1 MQQKR
6 AYNRHQRSRLTTLTG
21 ELDEKRQSTIKVF
34 LGLLLVLL
42 LSMSIAQADFDVV
55 DGSSV
60 IERNRLRTD
69 AKLDLKLEN
78 APAEALRA
86 GIPLTLSI
94 EIQLLNRKSL
104 LWKQRVAI
112 WRYRYVLDYHRL
124 SGRYL
129 VENIASGQMKTFATL
144 IEALNSLSRVSSSE
158 RLSKAMNLY
167 DRLVVQ
173 LRVNLDTNELPAPL
187 RLVTIFFPDWQ
198 QTSEWKQWDLTQ

>member
-6 AYNRHQRSRLTTLTG
+6 AYNRHQRPRLATLTG

-34 LGLLLVLL
+34 FGLLLVLL
-42 LSMSIAQADFDVV
+42 FSISTAQADFDVV

-104 LWKQRVAI
+104 LWKQRIAS
-112 WRYRYVLDYHRL
+112 WRYLYVLDYHRL

-129 VENIASGQMKTFATL
+129 VENIASAQMKTFATL

-158 RLSKAMNLY
+158 RLSKAMNPY
-167 DRLVVQ
+167 DRLVVR

-198 QTSEWKQWDLTQ
+198 QTSEWEQWDLTQ

>member
-6 AYNRHQRSRLTTLTG
+6 AYNRHQRRRLATLTG

-34 LGLLLVLL
+34 FGLLLVLL
-42 LSMSIAQADFDVV
+42 FSVSTAQADFDVV

-94 EIQLLNRKSL
+94 EIQLLNRKGL
-104 LWKQRVAI
+104 LWKQRIAI

-129 VENIASGQMKTFATL
+129 VENIASAQMKTFATL

-158 RLSKAMNLY
+158 KLPKTINNF

-173 LRVNLDTNELPAPL
+173 LRINLDTNELPAPL
-187 RLVTIFFPDWQ
+187 RLITIFFPDWQ
-198 QTSEWKQWDLTQ
+198 QTSEWEQWDLTQ

>member
-6 AYNRHQRSRLTTLTG
+6 AYNRHQRPRLTTLTG

-158 RLSKAMNLY
+158 RLSKTMNLY

>member
-6 AYNRHQRSRLTTLTG
+6 AYNRHQRPRLTTLTG

-60 IERNRLRTD
+60 IERSRLRTD

-158 RLSKAMNLY
+158 RLSKTMNLY

>member
-6 AYNRHQRSRLTTLTG
+6 AYNRHQRPRLTTLTG
-21 ELDEKRQSTIKVF
+21 ELNEKRQSTIKVF

-42 LSMSIAQADFDVV
+42 FSISTAQADFDVV

-104 LWKQRVAI
+104 LWKQRIAS
-112 WRYRYVLDYHRL
+112 WRYLYVLDYHRL

-129 VENIASGQMKTFATL
+129 VENIASAQMKTFATL

-158 RLSKAMNLY
+158 RLSKAMNPY
-167 DRLVVQ
+167 DRLVVR

-198 QTSEWKQWDLTQ
+198 QTSEWEQWDLTQ

>member
-158 RLSKAMNLY
+158 RLSKTMNPY

-173 LRVNLDTNELPAPL
+173 LRVKLDTNELPAPL

>member
-1 MQQKR
+1 
-6 AYNRHQRSRLTTLTG
+6 LTTLTG

-42 LSMSIAQADFDVV
+42 FSISTAQADFDVV

-104 LWKQRVAI
+104 LWKKRIAS

-129 VENIASGQMKTFATL
+129 VENTASAQMKTFATL

-158 RLSKAMNLY
+158 KLPQAINSF

-187 RLVTIFFPDWQ
+187 RLITIFFPDWQ
-198 QTSEWKQWDLTQ
+198 QTSEWEQWNLTQ